1 MPVYRVRNA
10 ILVTQ
15 PEKRARTRSS
25 AGVPDRER
33 VERRK
38 SGHCCTTRI
47 PSGRSTGV
55 ALSGHRPLRVVT
67 NAPACNAVDLIGLD
81 DDTRGRYWR
90 THYSTEIRRK
100 SKGETSVSYSIVSKG
115 VNADGDYYEVIE
127 WNPMFLKQNKNTYRY
142 WNNDGSFYECY
153 PDWSDYY
160 SKNLNH
166 ERYMTPRYGG
176 FIRDANSGGGRV
188 CKKAPHFEAL
198 VLERG
203 LNNMRGPRPPCVFEP
218 PWVTKR
224 TSHNSAAAQ
233 RQSARH

>member
-15 PEKRARTRSS
+15 PEKRARSRSS
-25 AGVPDRER
+25 ADVLGPRAGR
-33 VERRK
+33 LS
-38 SGHCCTTRI
+38 SGHCRTIRLPASR
-47 PSGRSTGV
+47 PSTMV
-55 ALSGHRPLRVVT
+55 ATSGKRDRPLRVAT
-67 NAPACNAVDLIGLD
+67 NASACNAVDLSGLD

-90 THYSTEIRRK
+90 THYSAEIRRK
-100 SKGETSVSYSIVSKG
+100 SKGETSGSYSIVHKG
-115 VNADGDYYEVIE
+115 VNADGDYYEIIE

-166 ERYMTPRYGG
+166 ERYITPRYGG
-176 FIRDANSGGGRV
+176 FIRNANSDGGRV

-203 LNNMRGPRPPCVFEP
+203 LNHTRGPTCVFEP
-218 PWVTKR
+218 PWVTRRKQHHLATTR
-224 TSHNSAAAQ
+224 GGGVQ
-233 RQSARH
+233 L